1 MSYDST
7 HAMEPDRDGYV
18 ERDGV
23 RTFFEVY
30 GDDHEHTI
38 VFLPTWS
45 IVHSRIWRAQLA
57 YFGRQNRVVL
67 FDGRGNGRS
76 DRPVDPAAY
85 HPVEFYRDALAVM
98 DATET
103 ERAITV
109 STSAGTAWNL
119 LLAAGSPDRVQ
130 GAVFAG
136 PTLYAVGPPYPEWA
150 VAPYN
155 ERFDSYDG
163 FEGQNRYFI
172 GEHYPA
178 FVDFWMRTVLP
189 EPHST
194 RAIEF
199 SVGMALDT
207 TPEVVLATL
216 EGAGMDGK
224 DRAADRL
231 AEAGEKL
238 RPVAAAVQ
246 CPVLVVQGGLE
257 RIAMPHWA
265 QALAEDTGGELLV
278 LPEAGHHPAG
288 RKPVRFNLALRA
300 FVDRVHAEV
309 TAPSR

>member
-1 MSYDST
+1 
-7 HAMEPDRDGYV
+7 
-18 ERDGV
+18 
-23 RTFFEVY
+23 
-30 GDDHEHTI
+30 
-38 VFLPTWS
+38 
-45 IVHSRIWRAQLA
+45 
-57 YFGRQNRVVL
+57 
-67 FDGRGNGRS
+67 
-76 DRPVDPAAY
+76 
-85 HPVEFYRDALAVM
+85 M

-119 LLAAGSPDRVQ
+119 LLSAGSPDRVQ

-136 PTLYAVGPPYPEWA
+136 PTLYAVGPPYPDWA
-150 VAPYN
+150 LAPYN

-163 FEGQNRYFI
+163 FEAQNRYFI

-178 FVDFWMRTVLP
+178 FVDFWMRTVVP

-216 EGAGMDGK
+216 EGSGMDGK
-224 DRAADRL
+224 DRAANRL

-238 RPVAAAVQ
+238 RPVTGAVH
-246 CPVLVVQGGLE
+246 CTVLVIEGGLE

-300 FVDRVHAEV
+300 FVERVHAEV

>member
-57 YFGRQNRVVL
+57 YFGRHHRVVL

-85 HPVEFYRDALAVM
+85 HPIEFYRDALAVM

-150 VAPYN
+150 LAPYN

-163 FEGQNRYFI
+163 FEAQNRYFI

-178 FVDFWMRTVLP
+178 FVDFWMRTAVP

-216 EGAGMDGK
+216 EGSGMDGK

-238 RPVAAAVQ
+238 RPVAGAVQ